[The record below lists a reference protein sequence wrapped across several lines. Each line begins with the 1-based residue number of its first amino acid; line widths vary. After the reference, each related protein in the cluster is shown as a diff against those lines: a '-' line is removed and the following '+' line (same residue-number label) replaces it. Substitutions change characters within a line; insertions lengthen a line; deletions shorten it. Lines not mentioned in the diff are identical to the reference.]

1 MIAELDGEQPTLWVL
16 AEPEQPPP
24 LESWSQRL
32 GCRLERIDGL
42 SQAAV
47 SDAGVWVSPAPA
59 AVDRLIG
66 LALGGLPR

>member
-1 MIAELDGEQPTLWVL
+1 
-16 AEPEQPPP
+16 
-24 LESWSQRL
+24 L

-47 SDAGVWVSPAPA
+47 SDAGTWMSPAPA